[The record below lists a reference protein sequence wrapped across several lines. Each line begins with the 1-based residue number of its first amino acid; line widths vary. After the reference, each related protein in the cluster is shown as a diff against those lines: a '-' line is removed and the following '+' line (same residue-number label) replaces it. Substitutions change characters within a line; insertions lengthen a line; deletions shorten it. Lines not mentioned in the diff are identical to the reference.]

1 MARFG
6 IVTPT
11 IGRPTLRRCRE
22 SIELQVFKDFF
33 HIVVGDGPQDERTK
47 QLGGEHYYEA
57 PGPEGK
63 LCFGAAPRNLALEL
77 IENDPRYACDYVVFL
92 DDDNVLLEPA
102 LYQINIAAATNAN
115 PKLLYQDI
123 VFTSKFHDFY
133 EILPRFPDQIVDGRI
148 QNGDFDLLNGI
159 YRTDVI
165 RGIRF
170 KRDYTNDLWFA
181 LDVLERLE
189 AQKLPTEKIGW
200 HKVKGIGGIHHVSWD
215 RLDG

>member
-22 SIELQVFKDFF
+22 SLELQIFKDFF
-33 HIVVGDGPQDERTK
+33 HIVVGDGPQDDRTK
-47 QLGGEHYYEA
+47 ELGGEHYFETPA
-57 PGPEGK
+57 PEGK
-63 LCFGAAPRNLALEL
+63 MCFGAAPRNLALEL
-77 IENDPRYACDYVVFL
+77 IENNPQFACDYVVFL

-102 LYQINIAAATNAN
+102 LYQIDIAARQNED

-133 EILPRFPDQIVDGRI
+133 EILPRFPQHIV

-159 YRTDVI
+159 YRRDVI
-165 RGIRF
+165 KGVRF
-170 KRDYTNDLWFA
+170 QREYTNDLFFA
-181 LDVLERLE
+181 LDVLKGIENPQWL
-189 AQKLPTEKIGW
+189 
-200 HKVKGIGGIHHVSWD
+200 KVKGIGGIHHVSWD